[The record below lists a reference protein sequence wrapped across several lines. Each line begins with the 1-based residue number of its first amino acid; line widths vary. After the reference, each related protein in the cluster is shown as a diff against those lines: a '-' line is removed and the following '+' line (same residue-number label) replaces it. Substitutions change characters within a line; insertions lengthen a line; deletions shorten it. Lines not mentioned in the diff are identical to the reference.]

1 MKDKLV
7 AISWKRKS
15 VIVPGGVMTGTRY
28 SSCSEDQVDKVIENY
43 GDHVVDG
50 EVIRKITGIKIYTL
64 EKEYEK

>member
-15 VIVPGGVMTGTRY
+15 VIVPGGAMTGTRY
-28 SSCSEDQVDKVIENY
+28 SSCLEDQVEEVIKNY
-43 GDHVVDG
+43 GDHVVNG

-64 EKEYEK
+64 EKEYDV